1 MIDGVKEICYSFDEV
16 IDVAKPNIASKLK
29 NLARDSKDENSQ
41 GVKKIVKQ
49 GESRKKESTDGDK
62 ASGRKS

>member
-1 MIDGVKEICYSFDEV
+1 M
-16 IDVAKPNIASKLK
+16 AKPNIAGKLK
-29 NLARDSKDENSQ
+29 NLARDAKGENSQ